1 MKRFGLCLT
10 GTLTVLFLVASFA
23 SAQKLKP
30 EEIIAK
36 HLEAIG
42 TAEARAAVKSQT
54 IVGDAKVVFVSQKNM
69 AAQGRVV
76 MASAGPKN
84 FFGLQLNAV
93 DYPGEKFSFNGT
105 KTAISAL
112 MNGKRSVFGDFV
124 DANELGVRES
134 LFAGVLASSWAM
146 NDIASKKV
154 KLGSGSKKI
163 DGKEYYTVDYNPKSG
178 SDFDITLYFEKDTF
192 RHARTEYKRTKSG
205 GIGNNPNQSSQI
217 TQNVLKV
224 VETYSDFRDEKGLMM
239 PHVYKLNY
247 SETGQGG
254 SVEIEWEYALNDFQ
268 YNQPLDEKTFDIN
281 AK

>member
-1 MKRFGLCLT
+1 MKSFGRCTAGILT
-10 GTLTVLFLVASFA
+10 LLFLTANFV

-36 HLEAIG
+36 HLESIG
-42 TAEARAAVKSQT
+42 TTEARGAVKSQT
-54 IVGDAKVVFVSQKNM
+54 IVGDAKVVFVSQKNQS
-69 AAQGRVV
+69 AQGRVV
-76 MASAGPKN
+76 MASSGPKN
-84 FFGLQLNAV
+84 FFGLQLNAS
-93 DYPGEKFSFNGT
+93 DYPGEKFSYNGT
-105 KTAISAL
+105 KTTISAL

-134 LFAGVLASSWAM
+134 LFVGALASSWAL

-154 KLGSGSKKI
+154 KLGAGSKKI
-163 DGKEYYTVDYNPKSG
+163 DGKEYYTIDYNPKSG
-178 SDFDITLYFEKDTF
+178 TDFDITLYFEKDTF

-205 GIGNNPNQSSQI
+205 GIGTNPNQSSQI

-224 VETYSDFRDEKGLMM
+224 TETYSDFRDEKGLML

-247 SETGQGG
+247 TETGQGG
-254 SVEIEWEYALNDFQ
+254 SIEIEWEYTLNDFQ
-268 YNQPLDEKTFDIN
+268 FNQPLDEKTFDIN

>member
-1 MKRFGLCLT
+1 MKSFGRSAT
-10 GTLTVLFLVASFA
+10 VILTVLFLTVSLV

-36 HLEAIG
+36 HLESLG
-42 TAEARAAVKSQT
+42 TAEARAAIKSQMA
-54 IVGDAKVVFVSQKNM
+54 IGDATVTFVSQKNQL
-69 AAQGRVV
+69 AQGRVV

-84 FFGLQLNAV
+84 FFGLQLNAM

-105 KTAISAL
+105 KTTISAL
-112 MNGKRSVFGDFV
+112 MNGKRSVFGDFI
-124 DANELGVRES
+124 DANEISIRES
-134 LFAGVLASSWAM
+134 LLGGVLVSSWAM

-163 DGKEYYTVDYNPKSG
+163 DGKEYYAINYNPKGG
-178 SDFDITLYFEKDTF
+178 SDFDITLFFEKDTF

-205 GIGNNPNQSSQI
+205 GIGTNPNQSSQI

-224 VETYSDFRDEKGLMM
+224 VETYSDFRDEKGLML

-247 SETGQGG
+247 AETGQGG
-254 SVEIEWEYALNDFQ
+254 SVEIEWQ
-268 YNQPLDEKTFDIN
+268 YNLNEFSFNQAMDEKTFDIT
-281 AK
+281 AR